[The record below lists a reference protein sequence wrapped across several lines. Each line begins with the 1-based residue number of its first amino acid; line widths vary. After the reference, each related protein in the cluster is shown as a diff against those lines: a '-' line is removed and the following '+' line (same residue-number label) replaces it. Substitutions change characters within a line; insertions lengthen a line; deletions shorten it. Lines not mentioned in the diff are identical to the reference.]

1 MGTDRQT
8 HSQPSLYPIH
18 HHSPQTNMKTLLLA
32 VIPMVIFAM
41 VDAQYGSGGCDW
53 RECRNNRSLAQRC
66 CDLSG
71 TCCDYAKNPG
81 NNNGGQG
88 YNPGWNNGYNNGGYN
103 PGFGNGNGN
112 CYNGNCY
119 NPGYGNNGGNYNG
132 GGYNNNN
139 KPGSCPPYNG
149 RKKRSPR
156 GRFPGNNGY
165 NNGGQ
170 GYNPGY
176 NNGFNNGG
184 FNPGYNNGYNNGGY
198 KPGYGSGNGYNPG
211 N

>member
-1 MGTDRQT
+1 MGTDRHT

-18 HHSPQTNMKTLLLA
+18 HYSPQTNMKTLLLA
-32 VIPMVIFAM
+32 VIPMVILAM
-41 VDAQYGSGGCDW
+41 VDAQYGRGGCDW
-53 RECRNNRSLAQRC
+53 SVCRNNRSLAQRC

-71 TCCDYAKNPG
+71 TCCDYATNPG

-103 PGFGNGNGN
+103 PGSGNGN

-139 KPGSCPPYNG
+139 KPGNCPPYNG

-156 GRFPGNNGY
+156 GRFPGNNNS
-165 NNGGQ
+165 NNGGSCIRDSDCFADFKCCYLQ
-170 GYNPGY
+170 SGLLPGY
-176 NNGFNNGG
+176 QCTRPN
-184 FNPGYNNGYNNGGY
+184 Y
-198 KPGYGSGNGYNPG
+198 YG
-211 N
+211 

>member
-1 MGTDRQT
+1 MGTDRHT

-32 VIPMVIFAM
+32 VIPLVIFAM
-41 VDAQYGSGGCDW
+41 VDAQYERGGCDW
-53 RECRNNRSLAQRC
+53 RECRNNRYLAQRC
-66 CDLSG
+66 CDSSG
-71 TCCDYAKNPG
+71 TCCDFA
-81 NNNGGQG
+81 NG
-88 YNPGWNNGYNNGGYN
+88 
-103 PGFGNGNGN
+103 
-112 CYNGNCY
+112 
-119 NPGYGNNGGNYNG
+119 GGNYG

-139 KPGSCPPYNG
+139 KPGNCPPYDG

-176 NNGFNNGG
+176 NNGGY
-184 FNPGYNNGYNNGGY
+184 NPGYGN
-198 KPGYGSGNGYNPG
+198 GNGYNPG
-211 N
+211 YNNNNGGSCIRDSDCSADLKCCYLRSGYQCTSPLGNYYG